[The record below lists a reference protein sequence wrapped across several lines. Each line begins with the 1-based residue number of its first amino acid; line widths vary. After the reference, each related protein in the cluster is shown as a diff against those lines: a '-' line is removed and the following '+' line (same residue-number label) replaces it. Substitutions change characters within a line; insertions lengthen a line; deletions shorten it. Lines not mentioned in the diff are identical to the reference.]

1 MRILYFTRDYTP
13 HDYRFLSSLAKS
25 GHEIYSLRLERK
37 SNVLEDRSL
46 PYEVH
51 QVHWRGGTGPAAW
64 RDYPAL
70 WLDLKRVLRTIQ
82 PDVLHA
88 GPVPT
93 VAFLAAMSGF
103 HPLVSMSWGSDLL
116 RDIDNDRVQYRA
128 AHYALKKSDVLIGD
142 CRAVQQKAQ
151 ELGFPV
157 ERVVLFPWGVDLD
170 QFSPGPGD
178 ALRAL
183 RGWQDAFILLSLRS
197 WEPVYGVDVVA
208 RAFVRAAKQEPNLR
222 LLLLGGGSQASQIR
236 EILQRGGVE
245 ERVFFGGQMNYNQL
259 PDYYR
264 SADLYLSASH
274 SDGSSVSLM
283 EALACGRPV
292 LVSDIPGNREW
303 LENSPAGW
311 LFKDG
316 DEYDL
321 ADGILNACRNR
332 GKLDEIGQF
341 ARSLAEERA
350 DWSQNF
356 QKLLGA
362 YRMAVEMHKPSGG
375 NR

>member
-1 MRILYFTRDYTP
+1 MP
-13 HDYRFLSSLAKS
+13 
-25 GHEIYSLRLERK
+25 
-37 SNVLEDRSL
+37 
-46 PYEVH
+46 
-51 QVHWRGGTGPAAW
+51 
-64 RDYPAL
+64 
-70 WLDLKRVLRTIQ
+70 
-82 PDVLHA
+82 
-88 GPVPT
+88 
-93 VAFLAAMSGF
+93 
-103 HPLVSMSWGSDLL
+103 
-116 RDIDNDRVQYRA
+116 
-128 AHYALKKSDVLIGD
+128 
-142 CRAVQQKAQ
+142 
-151 ELGFPV
+151 
-157 ERVVLFPWGVDLD
+157 
-170 QFSPGPGD
+170 
-178 ALRAL
+178 LRAL

-208 RAFVRAAKQEPNLR
+208 RAFIRAAQQEPNLR
-222 LLLLGGGSQASQIR
+222 LLLLGSGSQAGLIR
-236 EILQRGGVE
+236 EILQRGGME
-245 ERVFFGGQMNYNQL
+245 ERVFFGGQVNYNQL

-316 DEYDL
+316 DENDL

-332 GKLDEIGQF
+332 GKLEEIGRF

-350 DWSQNF
+350 DWSKNF

-362 YRMAVEMHKPSGG
+362 YQMAVELHKPSGRNG
-375 NR
+375 QSGQLAV